1 MLGTEDLFKDLQ
13 GQWDKFAVNNPKFF
27 PEGTTA
33 NYIDCVD
40 DSLISTEPLM
50 TNDAILCNVLDEEGS
65 EAENDTDDVS
75 NKPIFP
81 QSSDVRQALD
91 VLREC
96 MSFSDNWE
104 FIHKFLNEISL
115 LVENELS
122 EKLRQADI
130 RLFQ

>member
-13 GQWDKFAVNNPKFF
+13 EQWDKFAVNNPKFF

-50 TNDAILCNVLDEEGS
+50 TNDTILCNVLDEEGS

>member
-13 GQWDKFAVNNPKFF
+13 EQWDKFAVNNPKFF

-104 FIHKFLNEISL
+104 FIHKFLNEINL

>member
-13 GQWDKFAVNNPKFF
+13 EQWDKFAVNNPKFF